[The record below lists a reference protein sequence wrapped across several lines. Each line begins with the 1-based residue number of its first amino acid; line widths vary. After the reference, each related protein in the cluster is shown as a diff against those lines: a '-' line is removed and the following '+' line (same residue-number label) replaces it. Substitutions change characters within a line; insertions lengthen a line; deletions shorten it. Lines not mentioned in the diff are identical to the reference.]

1 MKTHFSKLVAL
12 ALFAA
17 ALTGV
22 ALAQNDIPLGRA
34 SIPFDFYA
42 GSKLLHA
49 GEYTISAN
57 LNDRVVILQEKAS
70 GRTCFLT
77 GVADE
82 SSRDDRTV
90 LTFKLVGGE
99 VYALRELQGADLGVS
114 FSAKGPQSTVRA
126 QNQKSQSVE
135 VIAEAR

>member
-22 ALAQNDIPLGRA
+22 ALAQNDVPLGRA

-42 GSKLLHA
+42 GGRLLHA

-57 LNDRVVILQEKAS
+57 LNDRVAIIQERAS
-70 GRTCFLT
+70 GKTCFLM
-77 GVADE
+77 GAPDE
-82 SSRDDRTV
+82 NSRDDRTV
-90 LTFKLVGGE
+90 LTFKLVGDN
-99 VYALRELQGADLGVS
+99 VYALHELQGADMGVS
-114 FSAKGPQSTVRA
+114 FNLIAPQGTMTG
-126 QNQKSQSVE
+126 QNQKSQSVV
-135 VIAEAR
+135 VIAQAR

>member
-1 MKTHFSKLVAL
+1 MKTHLPKLVAL

-42 GSKLLHA
+42 GGKLLHA

-57 LNDRVVILQEKAS
+57 LNDRVVIIQEKAS
-70 GRTCFLT
+70 GRTCFLM
-77 GVADE
+77 GEPDE
-82 SSRDDRTV
+82 RSRDDRTV
-90 LTFKLVGGE
+90 LTFKLARGD

-114 FSAKGPQSTVRA
+114 FIANEPQRA
-126 QNQKSQSVE
+126 MRGQNQKSHSVE
-135 VIAEAR
+135 IIAEAK